1 MKLVIL
7 DRDGVINADS
17 DEYVKSADEWIP
29 IPGSLE
35 AITRLHRSGW
45 KVFIATNQSGI
56 GRGLFGLDALMAMH
70 DKMMRALSELAGT
83 IDGIV
88 FCPHTPDD
96 GCECR
101 KPNSGMY
108 LEIAQRLDCALAGVP
123 IIGDAH
129 RDLVPA
135 ASVGARPILV
145 RTGKGA
151 RSLVE
156 HPELAEI
163 EVYDDLLTAAE
174 ALLQE

>member
-17 DEYVKSADEWIP
+17 DEYVKSADEWVP

-35 AITRLHRSGW
+35 AIARLHRSGW
-45 KVFIATNQSGI
+45 KVFVATNQSGI
-56 GRGLFGLDALMAMH
+56 GRGLFGLDALVAMH
-70 DKMMRALSELAGT
+70 DKMMRALNELAGT
-83 IDGIV
+83 VDGIV

-101 KPNSGMY
+101 KPNPGMY

-123 IIGDAH
+123 IIGDAY
-129 RDLVPA
+129 RDLAPA
-135 ASVGARPILV
+135 ASLGARPILV
-145 RTGKGA
+145 RTGKGKQA
-151 RSLVE
+151 LVDQ
-156 HPELAEI
+156 PELAEF
-163 EVYDDLLTAAE
+163 EVYDDLLAASE